1 MQICERPDSLAA
13 LSLRAGV
20 DLAVALDL
28 TLRPQ
33 QFLPQAS
40 RPQVAGLWLLPS
52 SEEAMLVSLRKLS
65 SRSQWR
71 QTVQPGQCLLFGPL
85 ARQHWALAVPPILT
99 GGGARVR
106 RVRVLAAGASSTA
119 WAAELQ
125 PSLYALP
132 LPRGDG

>member
-99 GGGARVR
+99 GSGVR
-106 RVRVLAAGASSTA
+106 RVRVLAAGASSKDAA
-119 WAAELQ
+119 WAVELQ